1 MLLSGVKSERKLRRK
16 SSSSVGNGQIIMN
29 SHPQQMIPVQI
40 NPSHLNYQ
48 YEDRDTG
55 QPVIVSADGQQIY
68 VDSSAQVSSVQTLD
82 GKQCF

>member
-1 MLLSGVKSERKLRRK
+1 MLLNSLKERKIRRK
-16 SSSSVGNGQIIMN
+16 SPSVGNGQIIMN
-29 SHPQQMIPVQI
+29 SHQQMIPVQI

-68 VDSSAQVSSVQTLD
+68 VDSSSQVTFFDDQSEKTV
-82 GKQCF
+82 